1 MNSRIT
7 PIDWKT
13 LMKIFEAF
21 GCKYKRKHGSHHI
34 LSYPGAKRVVVIPEY
49 DEVDVEII
57 KNNMRTVGMTREQY
71 FDLLKKI

>member
-21 GCKYKRKHGSHHI
+21 GCKCKRKHGSHHI